1 MPELPEVETVRRGIA
16 PHLTG
21 QTVVKV
27 IVRQPRLR
35 WPVPDELAAMLTGQI
50 IQRVERRA
58 KYLLLPTDAGTLL
71 IHLGMTGRLRILPA
85 ATPLQKHDHVDML
98 LADGHCLRFNDSRRF
113 GAVLW
118 TVEPPDQHPLLHGLG
133 PEPFAAACSG
143 AYLHE
148 RAQGRTLSAKAFIM
162 DQHIVV
168 GVGNIYANEALFTA
182 GIHPARPAGQITL
195 AEYERLAV
203 VIRDILGEA
212 IRQGGTT
219 LRDFV
224 GGKGEPGYFQQALR
238 VYDRRGLPCAV
249 CSEPIQ
255 RLRIGQ
261 RATYYCPQCQRQAIS

>member
-21 QTVVKV
+21 QTVVEV

-35 WPVPDELAAMLTGQI
+35 WPVPADLAAMLPGQV

-58 KYLLLPTDAGTLL
+58 KYLLLPTAAGTLL

-118 TVEPPDQHPLLHGLG
+118 TVEPPDQHPLLHALG

-148 RAQGRTLSAKAFIM
+148 RAQNRILAAKAFIM

-168 GVGNIYANEALFTA
+168 GVGNIYANESLFTA

-203 VIRDILGEA
+203 VIRDLLTEA

-261 RATYYCPQCQRQAIS
+261 RATYYCPQCQH